1 MAWPW
6 DRLSDQLWKMFSCVF
21 TMKFLRV
28 KYHGL
33 NSAQKNLNQ
42 FFTDDML
49 ITFLFSLNQLK
60 TSQNFVIILLVIQ
73 TCLFP
78 LNKKKWKVVISWYR
92 SSCEKEKFVTTFS
105 DAFTHFKTFLPT
117 IYTDLV
123 WFILF
128 LIVVLKFVRLGQSFL
143 DKFFLKNKYSLLF
156 IDNCFKT
163 FVDKLFIKHPQLTK
177 VEKKT
182 LFLPP
187 QYLNR
192 NFLTNKN

>member
-1 MAWPW
+1 MAMGSPLRPTVE
-6 DRLSDQLWKMFSCVF
+6 DVFLCFYHEVF
-21 TMKFLRV
+21 TCEVPWPEQCPKEFKPVFYRWYVDNIFVLFESAENLSKFC
-28 KYHGL
+28 YY
-33 NSAQKNLNQ
+33 
-42 FFTDDML
+42 FTCNPNMS
-49 ITFLFSLNQLK
+49 FSFEQEK
-60 TSQNFVIILLVIQ
+60 MES
-73 TCLFP
+73 CL
-78 LNKKKWKVVISWYR
+78 SWYR

-163 FVDKLFIKHPQLTK
+163 FVHKLFIKHPQLTK